1 MAKKKATN
9 EFRVLL
15 DVNALDRNDTERAK
29 LVAAIAKMAP
39 QSPLWTNTAVQAEVA
54 NLAKTQAAYVS
65 AQQVAAASS
74 KQHSADVTAVSSAL
88 IANNKSLNLLRT
100 LTENGATSLADV
112 QSMAFVAYAGRP
124 PAPALV
130 PPDSLDVKLGKKGSG
145 KAMVSAHELSIT
157 RRHYAAQWS
166 PNPVTVTSWEG
177 LPGGGKSR
185 KLSGPSGS
193 QVWVQLALTRGQL
206 QSAWSTAVL
215 ITFP

>member
-1 MAKKKATN
+1 MAKKHPTN
-9 EFRVLL
+9 QFRVLL
-15 DVNALDRNDTERAK
+15 DVTALDRDDAERAK
-29 LVAAIAKMAP
+29 LVAAIVKMAP
-39 QSPLWTNTAVQAEVA
+39 QSALWSNPAVQTEVA
-54 NLAKTQAAYVS
+54 NLAKTQATYVS
-65 AQQVAAASS
+65 AREAAAASA
-74 KQHSADVTAVSSAL
+74 KQHSSDVTAATYAQ

-112 QSMAFVAYAGRP
+112 QNMAFVAYAGKP

-130 PPDSLDVKLGKKGSG
+130 PPDAINVKLGKKGSG
-145 KAMVSAHELSIT
+145 KATASAHELGTT
-157 RRHYAAQWS
+157 RHHYAAQWS
-166 PNPVTVTSWEG
+166 PNPITGTSWEG

-193 QVWVQLALTRGQL
+193 QVWVQFALTRGQL